1 MKMKFSALTVAAA
14 LVAGSATAADL
25 PSRKEA
31 PVFVPPPVFSWT
43 GPYLGLNLGGS
54 WLTRNNNDWNNWGGG
69 GWGWNNNSG
78 SNGGVSGGLQLGYNY
93 QLSPMFVVGLETD
106 FQGTSIGGSNNN
118 NNNWWGAG
126 NGWGNLL
133 NDRERVPW
141 FGTVRGR
148 LGVALL
154 DSRLLI
160 YGTGGFG
167 YGEVNRNNLLSWW
180 GNNNNGNIRT
190 GWTAG
195 GGVEWAFLPNW
206 SAKIEYLYTE
216 LSDNN
221 NNNNNWWIATLPAFQ
236 TPGVVGVGAWN
247 WTRHRTQINTVR
259 AGVNY
264 HFNLFTPA
272 PVIARY

>member
-1 MKMKFSALTVAAA
+1 MNMKFSALAVAAA
-14 LVAGSATAADL
+14 LVAGPAAAADL

-43 GPYLGLNLGGS
+43 GPYIGLNLGGS
-54 WLTRNNNDWNNWGGG
+54 WLTRNNDRNNW
-69 GWGWNNNSG
+69 GWGWNNWNNNNG
-78 SNGGVSGGLQLGYNY
+78 SNAGVSGGLQIGYNY

-106 FQGTSIGGSNNN
+106 IQGTSIGGNNN
-118 NNNWWGAG
+118 NNNWWGWGAG
-126 NGWGNLL
+126 WWNNGF
-133 NDRERVPW
+133 DRERVPW

-167 YGEVNRNNLLSWW
+167 YGEVNRSTLLNWW
-180 GNNNNGNIRT
+180 GNNNNGQIRT

-195 GGVEWAFLPNW
+195 GGLEWAFLPNW

-216 LSDNN
+216 LENN
-221 NNNNNWWIATLPAFQ
+221 NNNNDAWLLATLPV
-236 TPGVVGVGAWN
+236 TPGVVGVGAWGGN
-247 WTRHRTQINTVR
+247 WWNNRRRTQINTVR